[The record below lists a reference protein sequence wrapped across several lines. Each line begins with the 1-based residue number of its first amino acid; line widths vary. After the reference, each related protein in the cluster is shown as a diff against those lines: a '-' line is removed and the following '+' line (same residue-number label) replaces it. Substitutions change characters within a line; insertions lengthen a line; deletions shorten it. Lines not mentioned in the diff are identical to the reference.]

1 MLSPWYHSNATLL
14 VALRSRRGAQT
25 SGRGGG
31 PTFSQ
36 GEGDSN
42 NISVCMS
49 ALPSVFMHSLVL
61 PWFTKKI
68 RQLVSG
74 SLNYL
79 R

>member
-42 NISVCMS
+42 NISVCM
-49 ALPSVFMHSLVL
+49 HSLVL